1 VKAISSRKHTHTLA
15 SSFIVVAGTLAMPA
29 YAQPAPVLNEVKIEA
44 ALDVPYKAEKS
55 ASSKLTQPLVDTPK
69 TVQVLKKE
77 MLKEQGAASLMEA
90 LRNTS
95 GITMQLGENG
105 NTAAGDTFQMRGF
118 TAQTSTFVDGVRDLG
133 AVSRDVFNLEQVEI
147 VKGAGGS
154 DVGRGASAGYINL
167 ISKLPTLEQAND
179 IALTVGTADKKRLT
193 LDSNNVIDSSKALRL
208 NVMVQEGNA
217 EERKEVGYNHIAI
230 APSLAFG
237 LDSPTKVY
245 IYSQHT
251 RQDNVPDGGI
261 PTIGMKGFYNATAAI
276 QAGAKVSRDNFYGS
290 QQDYEN
296 VSADMLSAK
305 VEHQLNPNTVL
316 RNTTRYAKS
325 HVDRVLTGVNALS
338 LNKTTQAIEV
348 ALTRQRIDQTNEV
361 LANQSTLNTT
371 FKMGNINH
379 DLVLGL
385 ELLKE
390 SQLNLGTTTGSTT
403 GTNASVVV
411 INGQTL
417 PVLSIVQNIYTPN
430 SNQGFLVPYL
440 TGANSDGSTTTTALY
455 FFDTMSLSDSL
466 KLNLGL
472 RADKYKTTTKA
483 GTLVTGGTGG
493 NLATYSP
500 QGYKVGDVV
509 VTNLKDD
516 DTLLSWN
523 AGLVF
528 KPTTN
533 SSIYVAFADAQTPPA
548 GSNFVLSATA
558 GNQANAALEPQRTTT
573 AELGT
578 KWELLNKRL
587 NVSAAVY
594 RTENEGQTTADP
606 ITGVVTQDAKTR
618 IDGIE
623 LAAVG
628 QLTNFWQV
636 TASIGLMDAEQLD
649 QRSRNATTGVVTI
662 TDSVRWTPDVTASVW
677 TSYTLDKLT
686 LGGGARYTSEQKRV
700 VTSNTNLATQNMP
713 VIPAYS
719 VVDIMAAYKVSKN
732 TNLRLNVYN
741 VFNEEYI
748 NTLNNGGSRVT
759 LGAPVSAALTAEFSF

>member
-1 VKAISSRKHTHTLA
+1 MSMIISRKNTTLLT
-15 SSFIVVAGTLAMPA
+15 SSMMTVVSSLAIPVV
-29 YAQPAPVLNEVKIEA
+29 YAQEAPVLNEVKIQA

-118 TAQTSTFVDGVRDLG
+118 SGQSSTFVDGVRDLG
-133 AVSRDVFNLEQVEI
+133 AVSRDVFNLEQVEV

-179 IALTVGTADKKRLT
+179 ISLSVGTADKKRLT
-193 LDSNNVIDSSKALRL
+193 IDSNNVVNDSTALRL
-208 NVMVQEGNA
+208 NMMLQESNA
-217 EERKEVGYNHIAI
+217 EERKEVSSKHMAI

-261 PTIGMKGFYNATAAI
+261 PTIGMDGFYNSNATI
-276 QAGAKVSRDNFYGS
+276 MAGAKVSRDNFYGS
-290 QQDYEN
+290 QQDYEKIE
-296 VSADMLSAK
+296 ADMISAK
-305 VEHQLNPNTVL
+305 VEHQLNANTVV
-316 RNTTRYAKS
+316 RNITRYGKS
-325 HVDRVLTGVNALS
+325 HLDRVLTGVNALS
-338 LNKTTQAIEV
+338 LNGAAIEV
-348 ALTRQRIDQTNEV
+348 ALIRQRVDQTNEI
-361 LANQSTLNTT
+361 LANQSTLNTAFQT
-371 FKMGNINH
+371 GSINH

-385 ELLKE
+385 EILKE
-390 SQLNLGTTTGSTT
+390 SQLSLGTTRGSTST
-403 GTNASVVV
+403 TTVVL
-411 INGQTL
+411 NGQTL
-417 PVLSIVQNIYTPN
+417 PIDSPVQNVYAPN
-430 SNQGFLVPYL
+430 SQVSLLIPYL
-440 TGANSDGSTTTTALY
+440 TGADNDGSTTTTALY
-455 FFDTMSLSDSL
+455 AFDTLSLTDNL
-466 KLNLGL
+466 KFNIGL
-472 RADKYKTTTKA
+472 RADSYKTKTTS
-483 GTLVTGGTGG
+483 GTLVTGGASG

-500 QGYKVGDVV
+500 QGYNVGDVV
-509 VTNLKDD
+509 TNDLEDD
-516 DTLLSWN
+516 DTLISWN

-528 KPTTN
+528 KPAAN
-533 SSIYVAFADAQTPPA
+533 GSVYVAFADAQTPPA
-548 GSNFVLSATA
+548 GDSFVLSATA
-558 GNQANAALEPQRTTT
+558 GNQANAALEPQKTTT
-573 AELGT
+573 AEVGT

-587 NVSAAVY
+587 NVSAALY
-594 RTENEGQTTADP
+594 RTENENQASVDA
-606 ITGVVTQDAKTR
+606 ITGVATQEGKTR

-628 QLTNFWQV
+628 QLTNFWQL
-636 TASIGLMDAEQLD
+636 TASIGLMDSEQLN
-649 QRSRNATTGVVTI
+649 QSSKSSSTGAISTS
-662 TDSVRWTPDVTASVW
+662 DSIRWTPDMTASLW

-686 LGGGARYTSEQKRV
+686 LGGGARYVSEQKRV
-700 VTSNTNLATQNMP
+700 VTTNTNLATQNMP
-713 VIPAYS
+713 AIPAYT
-719 VVDIMAAYKVSKN
+719 VVDMMAAYKVSKN

-748 NTLNNGGSRVT
+748 STLNNGGSRMT
-759 LGAPVSAALTAEFSF
+759 LGAPISASIAAEFSF